1 MISIKSDRKNMR
13 SFISI
18 DNAIPKIRKGIRAEL
33 SIIGRENAKYARAL
47 IKKPPKTGKFYKIDG
62 FLARAHKYG
71 ITKYTRYD
79 GTIHRASAIGEP
91 PADRTGEL
99 RKSISYRTY
108 GWERMEFGDKVFY
121 GKFLEEGT
129 KYTHPR
135 EHLKRTVRVKERDNF
150 KGLQEVVKR
159 IIK

>member
-47 IKKPPKTGKFYKIDG
+47 IKKPPKTGKIYIIG
-62 FLARAHKYG
+62 
-71 ITKYTRYD
+71 
-79 GTIHRASAIGEP
+79 GTIHRASALGEP
-91 PADRTGEL
+91 PADRTGKL

-129 KYTHPR
+129 RKMHPR